1 VNAGRLQPRRGA
13 CRHGGYLRARPCRG
27 PSQVV
32 GLPDVGA
39 RRIAGGRVG
48 QTTVDGG
55 RRHDACRGGHP
66 AGGRAHDADDRARR
80 GPGRPRRG
88 VVAVNRDPIDGAAA
102 HHPLPPPRGF
112 DVDRPPVSLPATAA
126 LLACLTSALVPGTR
140 VALRE
145 HGAEIVVT
153 DAMAPWG
160 RVAALAEGLPFV
172 TLSST
177 FASTS
182 PARRLAWRSTSFASP
197 ARRCAP

>member
-1 VNAGRLQPRRGA
+1 MSVPRVTRVAAVTLPVAGHMTPMTGLVGGLAGRGA
-13 CRHGGYLRARPCRG
+13 E
-27 PSQVV
+27 
-32 GLPDVGA
+32 
-39 RRIAGGRVG
+39 
-48 QTTVDGG
+48 
-55 RRHDACRGGHP
+55 
-66 AGGRAHDADDRARR
+66 
-80 GPGRPRRG
+80 

-102 HHPLPPPRGF
+102 HHPLPPPPGF

-126 LLACLTSALVPGTR
+126 LLARLTSPSSPATR

-145 HGAEIVVT
+145 HGAQIVVT

-177 FASTS
+177 FAQH
-182 PARRLAWRSTSFASP
+182 PASAPPAWRSTSSASP